1 MVNLTTEDAPQK
13 EEEPFGLGCALDY
26 FAEFEEVFEMID
38 NLKNL
43 IQAKGSVQEKA
54 YEKFSFILT
63 QYVEQPH
70 LLDSQLDSILQK
82 FIQILRN
89 NEEPIQLKHV
99 AFSYMAVVV
108 NVRGYKDIVKHLP
121 HEVADFEPVLCLLES
136 QDPRIGE
143 AIAKLLVRNGVIV
156 VGVARRGESV
166 REHAKKLL
174 GEKGVLHAYEC
185 DLTKQDEILRT
196 FKKITTELGSI
207 SILINN
213 AGVLKVSGIIDG
225 DIEKWKAVIDT
236 NVMAVATGIREAVA
250 SIKAHNIKGHIINI
264 NSTAGHTVVDF
275 PNAGFYPASKFAV
288 TALTESVRLEINR
301 EKLPIKITS
310 LSPGYVETD
319 IVKVAFSEV
328 SGNNNWDKITVKGLH
343 ARDIADAALYVLSTP
358 EHVNVK
364 ELTVMLQ
371 GRIARRV
378 EHVRQHAQ
386 ELAGEKESLHGYQC
400 DLTKKD
406 EILAA
411 FKKITA
417 ELGPISILI
426 NNAGTIKMTGII
438 EGDIEKWQAVV
449 DTNLLAAAICI
460 REAVASMKANSIKG
474 HLININSTAGHIVP
488 DYPKFGFYPSTKFGL
503 RALTETVRLEINRE
517 KLPIKI
523 TLAFG
528 EFAKEETWSAIT
540 AKGLDV
546 IDIANAVLYVLNT
559 PEHVNVTELTVVRQG
574 SAV

>member
-1 MVNLTTEDAPQK
+1 MSYSIS
-13 EEEPFGLGCALDY
+13 LGR
-26 FAEFEEVFEMID
+26 FVG
-38 NLKNL
+38 K
-43 IQAKGSVQEKA
+43 V
-54 YEKFSFILT
+54 
-63 QYVEQPH
+63 
-70 LLDSQLDSILQK
+70 
-82 FIQILRN
+82 
-89 NEEPIQLKHV
+89 
-99 AFSYMAVVV
+99 AVVT
-108 NVRGYKDIVKHLP
+108 G
-121 HEVADFEPVLCLLES
+121 AS
-136 QDPRIGE
+136 AGIGE

-371 GRIARRV
+371 GSPV
-378 EHVRQHAQ
+378 
-386 ELAGEKESLHGYQC
+386 
-400 DLTKKD
+400 
-406 EILAA
+406 
-411 FKKITA
+411 
-417 ELGPISILI
+417 
-426 NNAGTIKMTGII
+426 
-438 EGDIEKWQAVV
+438 
-449 DTNLLAAAICI
+449 
-460 REAVASMKANSIKG
+460 
-474 HLININSTAGHIVP
+474 
-488 DYPKFGFYPSTKFGL
+488 
-503 RALTETVRLEINRE
+503 
-517 KLPIKI
+517 
-523 TLAFG
+523 
-528 EFAKEETWSAIT
+528 
-540 AKGLDV
+540 
-546 IDIANAVLYVLNT
+546 
-559 PEHVNVTELTVVRQG
+559 
-574 SAV
+574 

>member
-1 MVNLTTEDAPQK
+1 I
-13 EEEPFGLGCALDY
+13 
-26 FAEFEEVFEMID
+26 AE
-38 NLKNL
+38 
-43 IQAKGSVQEKA
+43 
-54 YEKFSFILT
+54 
-63 QYVEQPH
+63 
-70 LLDSQLDSILQK
+70 
-82 FIQILRN
+82 
-89 NEEPIQLKHV
+89 
-99 AFSYMAVVV
+99 
-108 NVRGYKDIVKHLP
+108 
-121 HEVADFEPVLCLLES
+121 
-136 QDPRIGE
+136 
-143 AIAKLLVRNGVIV
+143 LLVKNGAIV
-156 VGVARRGESV
+156 
-166 REHAKKLL
+166 
-174 GEKGVLHAYEC
+174 
-185 DLTKQDEILRT
+185 
-196 FKKITTELGSI
+196 
-207 SILINN
+207 
-213 AGVLKVSGIIDG
+213 AG
-225 DIEKWKAVIDT
+225 
-236 NVMAVATGIREAVA
+236 
-250 SIKAHNIKGHIINI
+250 
-264 NSTAGHTVVDF
+264 
-275 PNAGFYPASKFAV
+275 
-288 TALTESVRLEINR
+288 
-301 EKLPIKITS
+301 
-310 LSPGYVETD
+310 
-319 IVKVAFSEV
+319 
-328 SGNNNWDKITVKGLH
+328 
-343 ARDIADAALYVLSTP
+343 
-358 EHVNVK
+358 
-364 ELTVMLQ
+364 
-371 GRIARRV
+371 IARRV

-503 RALTETVRLEINRE
+503 RALTETPVSPGYVETDIVAV
-517 KLPIKI
+517 
-523 TLAFG
+523 AFG